1 MKLARYINNHLG
13 DILAEWDAFALTL
26 QPAAAQM
33 TKKALRDHAQQILTA
48 IAKDIETGQSAQ
60 EQQDKSQG
68 LAPEDPAIQTAAA
81 THGTLREISGFT
93 LVQLVAEYRALRAT
107 VLRLWLPHAGDFNE
121 AVAEDVVRFNEA
133 VDQALAESAATYSEH
148 ATRTRD
154 TFLAILG
161 HDLRTPLA
169 AISMAGELL
178 ERTPDANAE
187 RNVITGRRL
196 RRSAATMSTMV
207 NDLLEYARTQ
217 LGAEMPVTRVPADL
231 REIYLA
237 ALHDASA
244 AHPDCEFR
252 PDLSGDLHGEFDSVR
267 MQQLITNLLTNAA
280 QYRSEGTPVEVAAH
294 GEDGFVTLTVS
305 NQGPAIPETSLATI
319 FNPLVQLPVDADQP
333 GRPATSLGLGLFIA
347 QEITLAHGGT
357 ISVTSTEEA
366 GTSFTVRLPGTAQ
379 A

>member
-1 MKLARYINNHLG
+1 MKLARYIKDHLG
-13 DILAEWDAFALTL
+13 EILAEWDAFALTL

-33 TKKALRDHAQQILTA
+33 SKKALRDHAQQILTA
-48 IAKDIETGQSAQ
+48 IARDIETGQSAQ
-60 EQQDKSQG
+60 EQQAKSQG
-68 LAPEDPAIQTAAA
+68 LAPDDPAIQTAAA

-107 VLRLWLPHAGDFNE
+107 VLRLWLPLAGEFND

-133 VDQALAESAATYSEH
+133 VDQALAESAVTYSEH
-148 ATRTRD
+148 ANRTRD

-178 ERTPDANAE
+178 ERSPQANAE

-217 LGAEMPVTRVPADL
+217 LGAEMPVTRAPSDL
-231 REIYLA
+231 KDIYLA
-237 ALHDASA
+237 ALHDAAA
-244 AHPDCEFR
+244 AHPDCDFQ
-252 PDLSGDLHGEFDSVR
+252 PDLDGDLRGDFDAVR

-280 QYRSEGTPVEVAAH
+280 QYRTEGTPVQVSAR
-294 GEDGFVTLTVS
+294 GSDGFVTLAVT
-305 NQGPAIPETSLATI
+305 NHGPAIPESSLTSI
-319 FNPLVQLPVDADQP
+319 FSPLVQLPVDDEQP

-357 ISVTSTEEA
+357 ITVTSSEDA
-366 GTSFTVRLPGTAQ
+366 GTVFTVRLPATAG
-379 A
+379 